1 MTSSVLECRALTKY
15 YGSTMA
21 LDSLDLTL
29 EKGRIVG
36 LLGPNGSGKTT
47 LIKIAAGLL
56 TPTSGTIRI
65 CGFAP
70 SPESKALVSY
80 LPEFTYFENH
90 MRVRECFELFRDFYD
105 DFDET
110 KARDMIRDLG
120 VSPEKRMRELSKG
133 MKEKV
138 QLVTVMSR
146 RSRLFLL
153 DEPIAGVDPASRDYI
168 LNTIIRNYSEDST
181 ILISTHLISD
191 VENVLDDYV
200 FIRDGKVWQTGS
212 VEALRENENKSVD
225 ALFREVFRYE
235 VR

>member
-168 LNTIIRNYSEDST
+168 LNTIIRNYSEEST